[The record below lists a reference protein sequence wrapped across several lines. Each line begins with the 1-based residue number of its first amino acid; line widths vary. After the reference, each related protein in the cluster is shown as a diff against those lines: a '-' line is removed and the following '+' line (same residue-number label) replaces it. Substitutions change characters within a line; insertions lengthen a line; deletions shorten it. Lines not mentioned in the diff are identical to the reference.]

1 MLRITLLSGEE
12 LTSLPLTELSD
23 VKGLKQRLHQQHGL
37 PPRFRQ
43 RLLHE
48 GNALDDAVKLD
59 SAMDLQVLIVAFS
72 EVSEQ
77 QWRELYGA
85 AASGNVAKV
94 ETLLQLPMDL
104 DARTDEDGITP
115 LMRASECGHVEIA
128 QLLLE
133 AGAETDIGDS
143 DRCTALMSA
152 AWNGRA
158 SVVKLLLDAG
168 AQKDLR
174 DSEGLTALI
183 SAARCGHAEAVRLLL
198 LAGAQTCVRDDENR
212 TALMHAAY
220 NGHAAVL
227 RLLLEAGA
235 DVPARTALVP
245 TDPEIRGLL
254 EAAAT
259 KA

>member
-85 AASGNVAKV
+85 AASGNVAK
-94 ETLLQLPMDL
+94 
-104 DARTDEDGITP
+104 ARHVTDNEAMTSSEIFKPPSCRIT
-115 LMRASECGHVEIA
+115 
-128 QLLLE
+128 
-133 AGAETDIGDS
+133 
-143 DRCTALMSA
+143 
-152 AWNGRA
+152 
-158 SVVKLLLDAG
+158 KL
-168 AQKDLR
+168 
-174 DSEGLTALI
+174 
-183 SAARCGHAEAVRLLL
+183 ARKPG
-198 LAGAQTCVRDDENR
+198 NR
-212 TALMHAAY
+212 FKNPGFLKLS
-220 NGHAAVL
+220 G
-227 RLLLEAGA
+227 
-235 DVPARTALVP
+235 
-245 TDPEIRGLL
+245 
-254 EAAAT
+254 
-259 KA
+259 